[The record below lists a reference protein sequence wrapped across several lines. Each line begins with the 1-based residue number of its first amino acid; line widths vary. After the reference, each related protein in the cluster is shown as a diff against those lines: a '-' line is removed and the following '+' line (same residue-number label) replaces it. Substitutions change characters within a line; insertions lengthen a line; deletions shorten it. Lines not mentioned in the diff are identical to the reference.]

1 MSKMKLIALGLAGLG
16 TIGAGVV
23 GYFGAKKIKAQD
35 EAIDRMLNTLEA
47 ADDMLT
53 KYEDKVKEQG
63 EKIETLKAENK
74 RLRKSLNEKEQALE
88 TYEQMEKDIVVD
100 ETTGEVSFEENK
112 EFEEMRKEGKG
123 KPYPYNVFAQPFNEQ
138 SNKPFSDTIKVK
150 ESGTSEKKL
159 DDEPEE
165 KDYSEFIHTDQ
176 DVTNVWD
183 QYPSYDIEQGDVSV
197 ETVEEEARRIEV
209 SNNIMKQQIDKNGQE
224 VLFAYFDMITFPYRN
239 DAEFG
244 LARGIQFANHY
255 GIPFNDG
262 DNESNAKFNFNR
274 FVGKMK
280 SLFDY
285 KLDVTRVCD
294 NDEAVMED
302 LLAARKQFFGPDSVH
317 AQADQITLGEW
328 IDYAIKRVGYDM
340 YDFNWAVMM
349 DYVMNSINWY
359 TDGLKEDDRITIV
372 NLIQYHAYH
381 NDYYDSYGIFRLV
394 KDVDQYWGD
403 DDAKYSLRY
412 SLRNEWNSF
421 LSRVLNYEA
430 EHEDDD

>member
-1 MSKMKLIALGLAGLG
+1 MSKLKLIGLGLAGLSS
-16 TIGAGVV
+16 IGAGVI
-23 GYFGAKKIKAQD
+23 GYLGYKKIKAQD
-35 EAIDRMLNTLEA
+35 EAIDRMVNTLEDA
-47 ADDMLT
+47 NDILI
-53 KYEDKVKEQG
+53 KYEDKVKDQA

-74 RLRKSLNEKEQALE
+74 RLRKTLNEKEVALE

-112 EFEEMRKEGKG
+112 EFEEMRKQGKG
-123 KPYPYNVFAQPFNEQ
+123 KPVPYNVFAQPVNEQ
-138 SNKPFSDTIKVK
+138 EVDLS
-150 ESGTSEKKL
+150 KKL

-165 KDYSEFIHTDQ
+165 YDYSEFIHTDQ

-183 QYPSYDIEQGDVSV
+183 QYPSYDTEQGDVSV

-209 SNNIMKQQIDKNGQE
+209 SNNIMKQKIDKNGQE
-224 VLFAYFDMITFPYRN
+224 VLFSYFDMITFPYRN

-244 LARGIQFANHY
+244 LARAMQFANHY

-262 DNESNAKFNFNR
+262 NNEEHAKFNFNR
-274 FVGKMK
+274 FVGKLK

-285 KLDVTRVCD
+285 KIDVERVCD
-294 NDEAVMED
+294 NDAAVMED
-302 LLAARKQFFGPDSVH
+302 LVAARKQFFGPDSVH
-317 AQADQITLGEW
+317 SQPDQVTLGEW

-340 YDFNWAVMM
+340 YNFNWAVMM

-359 TDGLKEDDRITIV
+359 SDNLSEEDRISIV
-372 NLIQYHAYH
+372 NLILYHGYH
-381 NDYYDSYGIFRLV
+381 NKYYDSYGLFRLI

-403 DDAKYSLRY
+403 ENAKYSLRY

-421 LSRVLNYEA
+421 LSRVLDYEA
-430 EHEDDD
+430 EHEDD

>member
-1 MSKMKLIALGLAGLG
+1 MSKLKLIGLGLAGLSS
-16 TIGAGVV
+16 IGAGAI
-23 GYFGAKKIKAQD
+23 GYLGYKKIKAQD
-35 EAIDRMLNTLEA
+35 EAIDRMVNTLEDA
-47 ADDMLT
+47 NDMLI
-53 KYEDKVKEQG
+53 KYEDKVKDQA
-63 EKIETLKAENK
+63 EKIETLKKENN
-74 RLRKSLNEKEQALE
+74 RLRKTLNEKESALE
-88 TYEQMEKDIVVD
+88 VYEQMEKDIVVD

-112 EFEEMRKEGKG
+112 EFEEMRKQGRG
-123 KPYPYNVFAQPFNEQ
+123 KPVPYNVFAQPVNEQ
-138 SNKPFSDTIKVK
+138 EIDQS
-150 ESGTSEKKL
+150 KKL

-165 KDYSEFIHTDQ
+165 ECDYSEFIHTDQ

-183 QYPSYDIEQGDVSV
+183 QYPSYDTEQGDVSV

-224 VLFAYFDMITFPYRN
+224 VLFSYFDMITFPYRN

-244 LARGIQFANHY
+244 LARAIQFANNY

-262 DNESNAKFNFNR
+262 NNEEHAKFNFNR
-274 FVGKMK
+274 FVGKLK

-285 KLDVTRVCD
+285 KIDPERVCD
-294 NDEAVMED
+294 NDAAVMDD
-302 LLAARKQFFGPDSVH
+302 LLAARKQFFGADSVH
-317 AQADQITLGEW
+317 SQPDQITLGEW

-340 YDFNWAVMM
+340 YNFNWAVMM

-359 TDGLKEDDRITIV
+359 SDTLTEEDRISIV
-372 NLIQYHAYH
+372 HLILYHGYH
-381 NDYYDSYGIFRLV
+381 NEYYDSYGLFRLV

-403 DDAKYSLRY
+403 EDAKYSLRY

-430 EHEDDD
+430 EHEDD